1 MPKLVALERFYYNGR
16 NVEMGET
23 FVVEE
28 KDIDLLTHAVKPM
41 AKEPDRGEPE
51 PEPPELNIDLPE
63 AQLGRTKKP
72 DAETQGER
80 RNYKRKDMKAED

>member
-1 MPKLVALERFYYNGR
+1 MPKLVAMERFYYNGR

-41 AKEPDRGEPE
+41 AKQPDRGEPE
-51 PEPPELNIDLPE
+51 PETRKAPY
-63 AQLGRTKKP
+63 
-72 DAETQGER
+72 DAEQAR
-80 RNYKRKDMKAED
+80 AARYKRRDVKAED

>member
-28 KDIDLLTHAVKPM
+28 KDIALLTHAVKPM

-51 PEPPELNIDLPE
+51 PEPEPEPQ
-63 AQLGRTKKP
+63 AKP
-72 DAETQGER
+72 TRYQR
-80 RNYKRKDMKAED
+80 RDMKAKD

>member
-41 AKEPDRGEPE
+41 AKQPDRGEPE
-51 PEPPELNIDLPE
+51 PEPEPEPE
-63 AQLGRTKKP
+63 GKRSARY
-72 DAETQGER
+72 R
-80 RNYKRKDMKAED
+80 RRDVKAED

>member
-16 NVEMGET
+16 NVQMGET

-41 AKEPDRGEPE
+41 AKLPDRGEPE
-51 PEPPELNIDLPE
+51 PEPEPDIDLP
-63 AQLGRTKKP
+63 QP
-72 DAETQGER
+72 DARSKPTTR
-80 RNYKRKDMKAED
+80 YKRRDMKAES

>member
-51 PEPPELNIDLPE
+51 PPEPEIDPPDPVE
-63 AQLGRTKKP
+63 ARRGRHK
-72 DAETQGER
+72 R
-80 RNYKRKDMKAED
+80 RDMKAED

>member
-51 PEPPELNIDLPE
+51 PEPPEVDNTLPE
-63 AQLGRTKKP
+63 PEAKRAGR
-72 DAETQGER
+72 
-80 RNYKRKDMKAED
+80 YKRRDMKAED